1 MLEMPFFATSQN
13 LALEESKGRKQ
24 FLTLLTFGCLSHSCV
39 STKLY
44 RQVQLQWEIC
54 TLILADGV
62 NSRMGAEI

>member
-39 STKLY
+39 SNKVVPPSTVSMGDMHTHL
-44 RQVQLQWEIC
+44 
-54 TLILADGV
+54 
-62 NSRMGAEI
+62 SRWGK